1 MPINVVG
8 TLILTIFAGVHFQVA
23 ISPGWLLVAWL
34 LAIIMFVAT
43 PPVPGANLLA
53 YILIFDFL
61 GVPDVVLIDA
71 MIVEV
76 IFGIFASA
84 GNQTMLLMDLILQ
97 SDEIGLL
104 DRKLLIQN
112 RRNKR
117 K

>member
-1 MPINVVG
+1 MKIC
-8 TLILTIFAGVHFQVA
+8 ID
-23 ISPGWLLVAWL
+23 PGHGGYD
-34 LAIIMFVAT
+34 
-43 PPVPGANLLA
+43 PGAVNHNVGVTEKSLALKIAALLG
-53 YILIFDFL
+53 DFL

-71 MIVEV
+71 MIFEV